1 MELQDLIYTKEGNI
15 ATITL
20 NRPERLNA
28 FTGAMTQGLMQAV
41 EDANAD
47 DEIRV
52 IVITG
57 AGRGFCSGLDLAA
70 QAAGQAAAPQGAAPS
85 GQARRPRVGSR
96 HLSSLM
102 LSLNKPTIASI
113 NGPAVGWGFELAQL
127 CDIRIA
133 ANSATLGDM
142 HVKRGLVPDNGGHW
156 LLPRLIGWAKACEI
170 MFLGERMDAKEAER
184 IGLVNKVV
192 PDEELAQTTKEW
204 ATKIANNA
212 PLAVQFAKKQM
223 RLGLS
228 SDYESNLEFSVFAQ
242 GTLFQTEDFREG
254 VRSFTEKREPVFK
267 GR

>member
-1 MELQDLIYTKEGNI
+1 MELTDLIYAKEGSI

-57 AGRGFCSGLDLAA
+57 AGRGFCSGLDLTA
-70 QAAGQAAAPQGAAPS
+70 QVAGQGAAPS
-85 GQARRPRVGSR
+85 GQARRPRISSR
-96 HLSSLM
+96 HLSTLM
-102 LSLNKPTIASI
+102 LSLDKPTIASV
-113 NGPAVGWGFELAQL
+113 NGPAIGWGFELAQL
-127 CDIRIA
+127 CDMRIA
-133 ANSATLGDM
+133 SDKAVLGDM

-212 PLAVQFAKKQM
+212 PLAVQMSKKQM

>member
-1 MELQDLIYTKEGNI
+1 MELQDLIYVKEGNI
-15 ATITL
+15 ATLTL

-28 FTGAMTQGLMQAV
+28 ISGAMTQGLTQAMQDAK
-41 EDANAD
+41 EDD
-47 DEIRV
+47 DIRV

-70 QAAGQAAAPQGAAPS
+70 QASGQGAAS
-85 GQARRPRVGSR
+85 GGEQTRPRVRGPG
-96 HLSSLM
+96 LSSLM
-102 LSLNKPTIASI
+102 LSLDKPTIASV
-113 NGPAVGWGFELAQL
+113 NGAAVGWGFELALL

-133 ANSATLGDM
+133 SDRAVLGDM

-170 MFLGERMDAKEAER
+170 MFLGERMDASEAER

-192 PDEELAQTTKEW
+192 PHDNLEQATEEW

-212 PLAVQFAKKQM
+212 PLAVQMAKRQM

-228 SDYESNLEFSVFAQ
+228 SDYESNLEFSIFAQ
-242 GTLFQTEDFREG
+242 GRLFQTEDFREG
-254 VRSFTEKREPVFK
+254 IRSFTEKREPIFK

>member
-28 FTGAMTQGLMQAV
+28 FTGAMTQGLMQAID
-41 EDANAD
+41 DANAD

-70 QAAGQAAAPQGAAPS
+70 QAAGQGAASS
-85 GQARRPRVGSR
+85 GQPRRPRISSR
-96 HLSSLM
+96 HLSTLM
-102 LSLNKPTIASI
+102 LSLDKPTIASV
-113 NGPAVGWGFELAQL
+113 NGPAIGWGFELAQL
-127 CDIRIA
+127 CDIRVA
-133 ANSATLGDM
+133 SEKAVLGDM

-212 PLAVQFAKKQM
+212 PLAVQMSKKQM

>member
-1 MELQDLIYTKEGNI
+1 
-15 ATITL
+15 
-20 NRPERLNA
+20 
-28 FTGAMTQGLMQAV
+28 
-41 EDANAD
+41 
-47 DEIRV
+47 
-52 IVITG
+52 
-57 AGRGFCSGLDLAA
+57 
-70 QAAGQAAAPQGAAPS
+70 
-85 GQARRPRVGSR
+85 
-96 HLSSLM
+96 M

-113 NGPAVGWGFELAQL
+113 NGPAIGWGFELAQL

>member
-1 MELQDLIYTKEGNI
+1 MELQDLIYTKEGSI

-28 FTGAMTQGLMQAV
+28 FTAAMTQGLMQAV
-41 EDANAD
+41 EDANKD

-52 IVITG
+52 IIITG

-70 QAAGQAAAPQGAAPS
+70 QAAGQGAGAS
-85 GQARRPRVGSR
+85 NQARRPRISGS
-96 HLSSLM
+96 HLSTLM
-102 LSLNKPTIASI
+102 LSIDKPIIACV
-113 NGPAVGWGFELAQL
+113 NGPAIGWGFELALL

-133 ANSATLGDM
+133 SDRAVLGDM

-212 PLAVQFAKKQM
+212 PLAVQMSKKQM

-242 GTLFQTEDFREG
+242 GMLFQTEDFREG